1 MLGKLIFIILISCQN
16 QAQAYSSEC
25 MEVVVTDCARNFCDS
40 QTQTDLPTADLCQL
54 ACKLDESSCQS
65 WAFIDNGDNIVS
77 NAIMQIF
84 KQQFH
89 IKLLFI

>member
-1 MLGKLIFIILISCQN
+1 MSCQN

-25 MEVVVTDCARNFCDS
+25 MEVVITDCARNFCDS

-65 WAFIDNGDNIVS
+65 WAFIDNGENIKV
-77 NAIMQIF
+77 MQ
-84 KQQFH
+84 
-89 IKLLFI
+89 

>member
-1 MLGKLIFIILISCQN
+1 MLRKLIFILFVFCQN
-16 QAQAYSSEC
+16 QAQAYLSDC
-25 MEVVVTDCARNFCDS
+25 MDIVITDCERNFCDS

-54 ACKLDESSCQS
+54 ACKFNESSCQS

-84 KQQFH
+84 KQQF
-89 IKLLFI
+89 FFDNP